1 MQGLA
6 HDGRLILGFFF
17 VVVIFKYIK
26 YKLYSFYEIN
36 NRLESV
42 NITELFAIASD
53 IL

>member
-6 HDGRLILGFFF
+6 LDGRLILGVFL
-17 VVVIFKYIK
+17 VVIFKYIK

-42 NITELFAIASD
+42 NIIELFAIASD